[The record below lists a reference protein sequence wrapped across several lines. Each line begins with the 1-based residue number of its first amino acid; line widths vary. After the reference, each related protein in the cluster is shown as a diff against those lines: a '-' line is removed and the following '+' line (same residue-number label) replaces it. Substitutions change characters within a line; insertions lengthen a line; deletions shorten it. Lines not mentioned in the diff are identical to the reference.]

1 MPRLPRASRIPSF
14 ALAALALAPVA
25 LAGCTTNVGT
35 RLSELGEEPAMTKIT
50 DPTKAPGYEPV
61 TMPSPNAEQT
71 VHQAGS
77 LWARGARAFFKDQ
90 RAKQVGDIVT
100 VTISINDSAKLNNE
114 TQDNRN
120 DTNNSGIT
128 NLFGLES
135 KLQKILPGHPATSS
149 LINTNTTMA
158 TDGKAQI
165 NRQEQVT
172 TTLAAIVTQVLP
184 SGNMVIVGK
193 QEVRVNFDV
202 RELQMTGIIRPT
214 DIDQLN
220 TVSYDKIAEARIS
233 YGGRGRQS
241 DIQQPHYGTQLL
253 DIFNPF

>member
-1 MPRLPRASRIPSF
+1 MSRLISAHRLSS
-14 ALAALALAPVA
+14 VA
-25 LAGCTTNVGT
+25 LLGVILGGCSTNAGT
-35 RLSELGEEPAMTKIT
+35 RLQELGEVPAMTKIV
-50 DPTKAPGYEPV
+50 DPTKVPGYEPV
-61 TMPSPNAEQT
+61 SMPSPTSEPT
-71 VHQAGS
+71 VHQSGS
-77 LWARGARAFFKDQ
+77 LWVTGARAFFKDQ
-90 RAKQVGDIVT
+90 RAKQVGDVVT
-100 VTISINDSAKLNNE
+100 VTISINDSAKLQNE

-135 KLQKILPGHPATSS
+135 QLQKILPSAATPGS
-149 LINTNTTMA
+149 LINTSTVNA

-202 RELQMTGIIRPT
+202 RELQMTGIIRPS

-220 TVSYDKIAEARIS
+220 SVSYDKIAEARIS

-253 DIFNPF
+253 DIIDPF

>member
-1 MPRLPRASRIPSF
+1 MPRLLGPSCLAS
-14 ALAALALAPVA
+14 AAALGLI
-25 LAGCTTNVGT
+25 LGGCTTNAGT
-35 RLSELGEEPAMTKIT
+35 RLAELGDVPAMTKIT
-50 DPTKAPGYEPV
+50 DPTKVPGYQPV
-61 TMPSPNAEQT
+61 SMPSPPAEPT
-71 VHQAGS
+71 LHESGS
-77 LWARGARAFFKDQ
+77 LWVTGARAFFKDQ
-90 RAKQVGDIVT
+90 RAKTIGDIVT
-100 VTISINDSAKLNNE
+100 VTISINDTAKLQNE
-114 TQDNRN
+114 SQDNRN
-120 DTNNSGIT
+120 DTNSSGIS
-128 NLFGLES
+128 NFLGFEHQ
-135 KLQKILPGHPATSS
+135 LQKILPGHASPTT

-165 NRQEQVT
+165 NRQEQIT
-172 TTLAAIVTQVLP
+172 TTLAAVVTQVLP

-220 TVSYDKIAEARIS
+220 TIAYDKIAEARIS

-253 DIFNPF
+253 DIVNPF